1 MSDTNPTYD
10 PLTFLYDQRRDTA
23 LQLAALADRITRGEL
38 AGVWAVAMPLEGKAE
53 IVGLVE
59 SRHDEVGVT
68 LQNTHKT
75 VFCSRLDATSIEDLA
90 AADADGMLAALQ
102 PVDDW
107 EPVAAKNLSFSAAL
121 VAAKA
126 GHTIRREGWNGAGLN
141 VCLYWPY
148 YPVDNAPP
156 GTSKPPTTV
165 PFFVIINPPTHATAP
180 NLRSS
185 WVPSQTDML
194 AEDWLIVPGAR
205 YVF

>member
-38 AGVWAVAMPLEGKAE
+38 AGVWAVAMPLEGEAE

-59 SRHDEVGVT
+59 SRHDEIW
-68 LQNTHKT
+68 K
-75 VFCSRLDATSIEDLA
+75 RLREGGDPGGYEV
-90 AADADGMLAALQ
+90 AADLPDCLP

-156 GTSKPPTTV
+156 GTSKSPTTV

-194 AEDWLIVPGAR
+194 AEDWLIVPGVR

>member
-23 LQLAALADRITRGEL
+23 LQLAALADRVTRGEL
-38 AGVWAVAMPLEGKAE
+38 AGVWAVAMPLEGEAE

-59 SRHDEVGVT
+59 SRHDEVSVT

-126 GHTIRREGWNGAGLN
+126 GHVIRREGWNGAGLN
-141 VCLYWPY
+141 VCLFRPREAG
-148 YPVDNAPP
+148 D
-156 GTSKPPTTV
+156 PTTV

-194 AEDWLIVPGAR
+194 AEDWLIVPGVR

>member
-59 SRHDEVGVT
+59 SRHDEIW
-68 LQNTHKT
+68 K
-75 VFCSRLDATSIEDLA
+75 RLREDGDPGGYEVVAELP
-90 AADADGMLAALQ
+90 DCLQ
-102 PVDDW
+102 PGDDC
-107 EPVAAKNLSFSAAL
+107 EPVADKNLSFSAAL

-126 GHTIRREGWNGAGLN
+126 GYTIRREGWNGAGLN
-141 VCLYWPY
+141 VCLFRPREDW
-148 YPVDNAPP
+148 D
-156 GTSKPPTTV
+156 PTTV

-194 AEDWLIVPGAR
+194 AEDWLIVPDVR

>member
-1 MSDTNPTYD
+1 MGDKNPTCD
-10 PLTFLYDQRRDTA
+10 PLTFLYEQRRDTA
-23 LQLAALADRITRGEL
+23 LQLAALADRVTRGEL
-38 AGVWAVAMPLEGKAE
+38 AGVWAVAMPLEGEAE

-59 SRHDEVGVT
+59 SRHDEIWKRLREDGDPGGYE
-68 LQNTHKT
+68 T
-75 VFCSRLDATSIEDLA
+75 VAELPDC
-90 AADADGMLAALQ
+90 LQ

-141 VCLYWPY
+141 VCLFRPRR
-148 YPVDNAPP
+148 D
-156 GTSKPPTTV
+156 SHPTTV
-165 PFFVIINPPTHATAP
+165 PLFVIINPPTHATAP

-194 AEDWLIVPGAR
+194 AEDWLIVPGGR
-205 YVF
+205 NVF

>member
-1 MSDTNPTYD
+1 MDEMDDKNPTYD

-23 LQLAALADRITRGEL
+23 LQLAALADRVTRGEL

-59 SRHDEVGVT
+59 SRHDEIW
-68 LQNTHKT
+68 K
-75 VFCSRLDATSIEDLA
+75 RLREDGDPGGYEVVAELP
-90 AADADGMLAALQ
+90 DCLQ
-102 PVDDW
+102 PGDDC
-107 EPVAAKNLSFSAAL
+107 EPVADKNLSFSAAL

-194 AEDWLIVPGAR
+194 AEDWLIVPGVR